1 MAFSDNIIGKKI
13 PKNFDRDSVA
23 GVKNDTGIYVG
34 IVKDNLSPARDGRLR
49 VWIPDFGGD
58 ENNDQNWRKVN
69 YASPYLGSTYHKDKT
84 QNNSFS
90 DVPHTYGMWMVPPDL
105 GNQVLCCFVNGQPD
119 RGYWFACTSE
129 GLGQY
134 M

>member
-49 VWIPDFGGD
+49 VWIPTKALRQRALKSISLGRYATPIF
-58 ENNDQNWRKVN
+58 NDII
-69 YASPYLGSTYHKDKT
+69 
-84 QNNSFS
+84 
-90 DVPHTYGMWMVPPDL
+90 
-105 GNQVLCCFVNGQPD
+105 
-119 RGYWFACTSE
+119 
-129 GLGQY
+129 
-134 M
+134 